1 MSDFGDK
8 LKTRTTQ
15 FALRVIKMTNALP
28 RNPAGKVLGHQV
40 LRSATSIGANY
51 REAYRARSSAEFLS
65 KMGDCLKESEE
76 TGYWLELI
84 EAARLLSAM
93 KLTALQKENSELT
106 ALFVTIIK
114 SKKSAL

>member
-1 MSDFGDK
+1 MSEFGDK

-15 FALRVIKMTNALP
+15 FALRVIKMTTALP
-28 RNPAGKVLGHQV
+28 RNYAGKVLGQQV

-76 TGYWLELI
+76 TDYWLELI
-84 EAARLLSAM
+84 EAARLLSAT
-93 KLTALQKENSELT
+93 KLGALQKESGELT

-114 SKKSAL
+114 SKRSAL

>member
-1 MSDFGDK
+1 MSEFGDK
-8 LKTRTTQ
+8 LRRRTTQ
-15 FALRVIKMTNALP
+15 FALRVIKMTEALP
-28 RNPAGKVLGHQV
+28 RSPAGKVLGHQV
-40 LRSATSIGANY
+40 LRSGTSIGANY

-84 EAARLLSAM
+84 RDARLLSAA
-93 KLTALQKENSELT
+93 KLGALQKESDELT

-114 SKKSAL
+114 SKKSGL

>member
-1 MSDFGDK
+1 VSEFGEK

-84 EAARLLSAM
+84 AAARLLSAA
-93 KLTALQKENSELT
+93 KLSALQKESGELT

-114 SKKSAL
+114 SKRSGL